1 MSAAVEPN
9 PEPILKGRF
18 AIYATPDGGLHL
30 AYRADGDD
38 EDRHVPIPALALKVM
53 QHKVGKANLNRLF
66 GR

>member
-9 PEPILKGRF
+9 PEPMLKGRF
-18 AIYATPDGGLHL
+18 AIYETPDGGLHL
-30 AYRADGDD
+30 AYRADGED

-53 QHKVGKANLNRLF
+53 SAKVGKANLNKFF